1 MRSRFVRFRNLLV
14 LFVSRHSTLNE
25 IVREVYLQT
34 RENGLWGIISTQYLV
49 AYFEAVKNPYH
60 HQLSQ

>member
-25 IVREVYLQT
+25 IVREVYLQ
-34 RENGLWGIISTQYLV
+34 ISRKWTLGH
-49 AYFEAVKNPYH
+49 YFNAVPGR
-60 HQLSQ
+60 LF